1 MSPIRIPIV
10 DRYLVREVLFAWLAV
25 LLVLFAVLA
34 TNRLIRYLGD
44 AAGGELPAGVILTLL
59 GLQTVRY
66 LGLILP
72 ASFFLGIVLAFGRL
86 YRDSEMAVMS
96 ACGIGPWRQFRALL
110 WLAVPLAALVGML
123 SLYWGPAAAHKAEV
137 VQAEAEADMEFAA
150 LQAGRFLQA
159 RGATEGTLYLEG
171 LSEDQREMEDVFI
184 RSQNNDDR
192 VILAARRGIQ
202 EEDPITGDRYL
213 VLLDGWRYDGE
224 PDRAD
229 WRVTRFQRHGVLVE
243 ERPEDI
249 DIRARRNAQPL
260 AELWGSDTA
269 ADRAEVQWRLAMP
282 VMTLLLALL
291 AVPLSKSAP
300 RDGRYGRLL
309 SAVLVYVGYF
319 QLLTVGQDWLEGGQ
333 VPAALGLWWLH
344 GGVLLAGVVG
354 LLWRFDLLP
363 SRGGRQGAAS

>member
-1 MSPIRIPIV
+1 MSPIRIPVV

-34 TNRLIRYLGD
+34 TNRLIGYLGD
-44 AAGGELPAGVILTLL
+44 AAGGELPGGVILSLL

-110 WLAVPLAALVGML
+110 WLALPLAVLVGLL
-123 SLYWGPAAAHKAEV
+123 SLHWGPAAAHKAEV
-137 VQAEAEADMEFAA
+137 VQAEAEAQVEFAA

-159 RGATEGTLYLEG
+159 RGATEGTLYLER
-171 LSEDQREMEDVFI
+171 LSPDRREMEDVFI
-184 RSQNNDDR
+184 RAGGTADR
-192 VILAARRGIQ
+192 VILTARRGVQ
-202 EEDPITGDRYL
+202 EQDPDTGDRYL
-213 VLLDGWRYDGE
+213 VLLDGWRYDGR
-224 PDRAD
+224 PGAAD
-229 WRVTRFQRHGVLVE
+229 WRVTRFERHGVLVD
-243 ERPEDI
+243 ERPEEVAV
-249 DIRARRNAQPL
+249 RMRRNAQPT
-260 AELWGSDTA
+260 AELWGSDHL
-269 ADRAEVQWRLAMP
+269 ADRAEVHWRLAMP
-282 VMTLLLALL
+282 AMTLLLALL

-319 QLLTVGQDWLEGGQ
+319 QLLTVGQDWLEAGQ
-333 VPAALGLWWLH
+333 TPAALGLWWLH
-344 GGVLLAGVVG
+344 GAVLAVGVLA

-363 SRGGRQGAAS
+363 ARAGRRGRAT